1 MQSRKLNEIRVEKIS
16 MFQFLPITFT
26 NAVGCDPVATRLLE
40 SEAGAGETT
49 IHKDQ
54 NWQF

>member
-40 SEAGAGETT
+40 SEAGAGEPT